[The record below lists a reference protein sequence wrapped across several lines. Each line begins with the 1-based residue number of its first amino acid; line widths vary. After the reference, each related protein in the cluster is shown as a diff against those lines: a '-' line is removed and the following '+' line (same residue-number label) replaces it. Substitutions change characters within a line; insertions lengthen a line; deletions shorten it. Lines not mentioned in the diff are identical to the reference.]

1 MQNLHHFLGEKRSKD
16 IEEEVGKVIEQ
27 IREHGWKDLRTA
39 AEFFSLFKVPELNKR
54 ILEQRVLTNY
64 MHYRSNY
71 LVICAG
77 MFLIRIIFA
86 PFLLLCILA
95 VTTCCLYLLF
105 GVTKPIVVG
114 EVVIN
119 TNGKRIICGFCSLIF
134 LAVCGA
140 LEKLLWTAMYCI
152 LLCALHMI
160 FRPRSVTSKS
170 GKLYDE
176 LKLNGFN
183 WFGGEASLEEEDPE
197 SGLGTS
203 PDDGTVQ
210 AVTTFPSVRKR
221 AAPTSTTPHFS
232 NSVNSAKNS

>member
-27 IREHGWKDLRTA
+27 IREHGWKDLRSA

-86 PFLLLCILA
+86 PLLLLCILA

-105 GVTKPIVVG
+105 VVTKPIVVG

-140 LEKLLWTAMYCI
+140 LERLLWTAMYCI